1 MTSAAPASTSPA
13 ASAAATRFLLE
24 LENTC
29 SILRVYGQEHP
40 AFRRSAD
47 AAAASSVSPIHISV
61 SSRGLAVDKT
71 PVDEPNLAR
80 LARLLRTFGLI
91 GLDVE
96 GRLTAAQVTSL
107 VLALDELERAPQ
119 STSAVMDRI
128 ARASGGAMRAIPLK
142 LDHLRLVEGTA
153 GKAPAVPGSKSAP
166 ADVGSVWRELFS
178 PSAAPAAGAGAGA
191 GPGATSAQ
199 SARQLAQS
207 LERAVGASPS
217 PAQWD
222 AMVQGWMKQLTQ
234 AGISP
239 SALPALAAAAT
250 ATAAAQRVGSPR
262 QAEPIGG
269 GNDERDAGT
278 VA

>member
-47 AAAASSVSPIHISV
+47 AAAAGSVSPSHISV

-96 GRLTAAQVTSL
+96 SRLTAAQVTSL
-107 VLALDELERAPQ
+107 ALALDELERAPQ
-119 STSAVMDRI
+119 STAAVLDRI
-128 ARASGGAMRAIPLK
+128 GRARGGALRPIPRRR
-142 LDHLRLVEGTA
+142 DHLRLVEGTA
-153 GKAPAVPGSKSAP
+153 GKTPPVPGSKSAP

-178 PSAAPAAGAGAGA
+178 PTAAPAANVGGRAGAGT
-191 GPGATSAQ
+191 GAASAQ
-199 SARQLAQS
+199 SAR
-207 LERAVGASPS
+207 
-217 PAQWD
+217 
-222 AMVQGWMKQLTQ
+222 
-234 AGISP
+234 
-239 SALPALAAAAT
+239 
-250 ATAAAQRVGSPR
+250 
-262 QAEPIGG
+262 
-269 GNDERDAGT
+269 
-278 VA
+278 